1 MEFIP
6 TRLPEVILIKPRVFG
21 DARGFFFETWHER
34 KFAAAGIAGHF
45 VQDNHSHST
54 RHTLRGLHFQIRQPQ
69 GKLVRVSR
77 GEVFDVVVDIRRSS
91 PHFGQWVGVLLSDT
105 NHQML
110 WVPPG
115 FAHGYLALSEE
126 IDFLYKCT
134 DFYAPEHER
143 ALRWDD
149 PEIGV
154 QWPLPAGVGPILSAK
169 DAVAPLFKD
178 AETFP

>member
-105 NHQML
+105 NHHML

-115 FAHGYLALSEE
+115 FAHGYLALSDE

-154 QWPLPAGVGPILSAK
+154 QWPLPADARPVLSAK

>member
-1 MEFIP
+1 MQFEP

-21 DARGFFFETWHER
+21 DARGYFFETWQQQT
-34 KFAAAGIAGHF
+34 FAAGGIEAVF

-69 GKLVRVSR
+69 GKLVRVTR
-77 GEVFDVVVDIRRSS
+77 GTVFDVAVDIRRSS
-91 PHFGQWVGVLLSDT
+91 PRFGQWVGVTLSDE

-115 FAHGYLALSEE
+115 FAHGYLALSDE

-134 DFYAPEHER
+134 DFYAPACER
-143 ALRWDD
+143 AIRWDD
-149 PEIGV
+149 SSIGV
-154 QWPLPAGVGPILSAK
+154 QWPMRPGQMPILSLK
-169 DAVAPLFKD
+169 DAAAPLLAD